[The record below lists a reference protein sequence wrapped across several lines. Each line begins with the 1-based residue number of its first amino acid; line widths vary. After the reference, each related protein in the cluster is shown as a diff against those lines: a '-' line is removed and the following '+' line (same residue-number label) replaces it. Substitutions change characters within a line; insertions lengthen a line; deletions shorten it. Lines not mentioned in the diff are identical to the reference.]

1 MTICQCLGKA
11 MSQQTKFNLGGWIR
25 AVDQLPTLADA
36 DDAGHIYQS
45 IKTNEGFKFLNDCHF
60 SLLRFDKDRNA
71 LNGDEFWHPKPRA
84 PKLPN
89 QAPLTDRDIKGSDE
103 ENEGGL
109 WSWQHHEADRKRL
122 AELEKRLEIATS
134 KWTALTSIATT
145 CPNQLPD
152 EFFKKLDEL
161 HDALCGHKVEHESKG
176 TAEA

>member
-1 MTICQCLGKA
+1 MNKEIVKKIALE
-11 MSQQTKFNLGGWIR
+11 N
-25 AVDQLPTLADA
+25 
-36 DDAGHIYQS
+36 
-45 IKTNEGFKFLNDCHF
+45 GFKLKEQANGSLDLNPYVYVFANKLIEHTGLGQQKNVTQEGSEKAYEAALMDCE
-60 SLLRFDKDRNA
+60 RY
-71 LNGDEFWHPKPRA
+71 
-84 PKLPN
+84 
-89 QAPLTDRDIKGSDE
+89 GSDE

-109 WSWQHHEADRKRL
+109 WSWQHHEADRKRV
-122 AELEKRLEIATS
+122 AELEKRLEIATR